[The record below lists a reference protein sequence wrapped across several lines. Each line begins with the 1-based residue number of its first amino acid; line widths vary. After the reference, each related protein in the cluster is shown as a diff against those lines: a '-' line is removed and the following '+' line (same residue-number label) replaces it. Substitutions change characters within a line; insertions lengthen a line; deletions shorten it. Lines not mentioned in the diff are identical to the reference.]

1 MLQNS
6 STDGVGTFGPF
17 SPSENGRI
25 QVELDNI
32 TENAQYS
39 FSVTAE
45 NSVGSITSNKTQFRK
60 LCI

>member
-6 STDGVGTFGPF
+6 SADGVGTFGPF

-32 TENAQYS
+32 VENAQYN
-39 FSVTAE
+39 FSITAE
-45 NSVGSITSNKTQFRK
+45 NSVGSISSNKTQFCK
-60 LCI
+60 LCM